1 MQPQT
6 PDGVPKAWGATV
18 DGRSDVIAPAAH
30 LAVERLAKSYGPVRA
45 LSGVTLAVAGGCCL
59 ALVGESGAGKSTLL
73 RCINR
78 IEEPDSGRVLIAGE
92 DVSRRDPVELRRS
105 IGYVPQEGGLLPH
118 WRVRRN
124 AALVPS
130 LRRRSDADA
139 RADEALALVGL
150 DPATYGDRW
159 PHELSGGQR
168 QRVAVARALA
178 GGQSLLLL
186 DEPFGALDAITRS
199 ELQRML
205 LAVRAQRPLT
215 IVLVTHDLREAALLS
230 DAVAVLRSGR
240 VEQVA
245 PPGVLLR
252 EPATPYVAELLARA
266 GSTAAGS
273 THPTSSREPSAPAG

>member
-1 MQPQT
+1 MVGCSVSGPA
-6 PDGVPKAWGATV
+6 PDV
-18 DGRSDVIAPAAH
+18 
-30 LAVERLAKSYGPVRA
+30 AVERLTKSYGRVAA

-92 DVSRRDPVELRRS
+92 DVSRGDPVELRRS
-105 IGYVPQEGGLLPH
+105 VGYVPQEGGLLPH

-130 LRRRSDADA
+130 LRRARDADA

-150 DPATYGDRW
+150 DPTAYGDRW
-159 PHELSGGQR
+159 PDELSGGQR

-178 GGQSLLLL
+178 GGQPLLLL

-205 LAVRAQRPLT
+205 LHVRSQRPLT
-215 IVLVTHDLREAALLS
+215 IVLVTHDLREAALLA
-230 DAVAVLRSGR
+230 DAVAVLRNGG
-240 VEQVA
+240 VEQAA
-245 PPGVLLR
+245 PPSVLAR

-266 GSTAAGS
+266 GVTADANW
-273 THPTSSREPSAPAG
+273 HPTSSREPSAPAECHHRDTEARRRADEDI